1 MNLPVPVGRQYDVV
15 YLSEDEH
22 HVVLGTAGTGKT
34 TMAIHRAVHL
44 ADGALRHNGRVLL
57 VTYNN
62 ALITYLRHLA
72 PKGVDAVNIETYFK
86 FARGYLH
93 SRGQMPAWNGVAERD
108 VLHRLVA
115 QARVNVEAQ
124 RGAFPRNT
132 DWLID
137 EIAWISAM
145 GLPDEA
151 AYQSARR
158 LGRQTPLRQGDAR
171 SAVWAMRE
179 EYLRLRATTT
189 PARYD
194 WSDLGTAV
202 RRELAQDPTP
212 RRYRHIVID
221 EGQDLSPE
229 QIRSLVEAVEPGG
242 SVTFFGDY
250 HQAIY
255 GQGMSWRAAGLQLG
269 SRPVVTFVDNY
280 RNTAAIARLA
290 IALSKTPAMAS
301 GDQDLVEP
309 KTPVAAGPPPT
320 LVRARDHAHER
331 QLVSAQAA
339 SLMKDRSV
347 AILARTHGLAADA
360 AGSLPF
366 RALKENDKSAWSH
379 RPGLWAGTYHSAK
392 GLEFDAVLMPFLDD
406 TVMPW
411 RDTVAA
417 YDPQEAHAR
426 EARLLYVAITR
437 ARSDLVMTYSGTLT
451 PLLPTQTGLW
461 LELTG

>member
-1 MNLPVPVGRQYDVV
+1 MNLPTPVGRQYDVV

-44 ADGALRHNGRVLL
+44 GDHALGHNGRVLL

-72 PKGVDAVNIETYFK
+72 PPGVDAVNIETYFK
-86 FARGYLH
+86 FARGYI
-93 SRGQMPAWNGVAERD
+93 SARNQMPHRNGIAAGA
-108 VLHRLVA
+108 LLSSLVN
-115 QARVNVEAQ
+115 QARVNVET
-124 RGAFPRNT
+124 RLGPFPRNT
-132 DWLID
+132 DWLLD

-145 GLPDEA
+145 GLADEND
-151 AYQSARR
+151 YQAARR
-158 LGRQTPLRQGDAR
+158 FGRQTPLRVGAPR
-171 SAVWAMRE
+171 STVWAIRE
-179 EYLRLRATTT
+179 EYLRLRETTSS
-189 PARYD
+189 ARYD
-194 WSDLGTAV
+194 WNDLATAV
-202 RRELAQDPTP
+202 RAELAQDTNP
-212 RRYRHIVID
+212 RRYRHAVID

-229 QIRSLVEAVEPGG
+229 QIRSLVDAIETGG

-280 RNTAAIARLA
+280 RNSAAIARLA

-301 GDQDLVEP
+301 GDRDLVEP
-309 KTPVAAGPPPT
+309 TAPIAAGPPPT
-320 LVRARDHAHER
+320 LVRARDRAHEI
-331 QLVSAQAA
+331 QVVTAQAA
-339 SLMKDRSV
+339 AFMRDRSV
-347 AILARTHGLAADA
+347 AILARTLGLAQEA

-366 RALKENDKSAWSH
+366 RALNPHDESAWSR

-417 YDPQEAHAR
+417 YDPAEAYAR

-437 ARSDLVMTYSGTLT
+437 ARSDLIMTCSGALT
-451 PLLPTQTGLW
+451 PLLPTEPGLW
-461 LELTG
+461 LELTT